1 MTDRNQPIEPEGRA
15 VGLEEI
21 CVILELKSEVVTEW
35 VAEGIVRPED
45 RRAREWRFSAGELE
59 RARRARRL
67 QRDLELNTASLPLVL
82 DLLGEVGRLRR
93 RLRLLENRYFE

>member
-45 RRAREWRFSAGELE
+45 RRADEWRFSAGELE
-59 RARRARRL
+59 RKIEKALSKGAAPSTTAASGGRRA
-67 QRDLELNTASLPLVL
+67 
-82 DLLGEVGRLRR
+82 
-93 RLRLLENRYFE
+93 F